1 MHAIREFLERIACIV
16 HEEHLRGSGEDA
28 VCTHA
33 HLWAVAMGGGERG
46 RREADGEPL
55 ALGGRSR
62 VSASE
67 LLLPMLC
74 MSAFFSS
81 FPLSLM
87 MRS

>member
-1 MHAIREFLERIACIV
+1 MHV
-16 HEEHLRGSGEDA
+16 HLHVVA
-28 VCTHA
+28 VVWLWLW
-33 HLWAVAMGGGERG
+33 LWAVASAG

-62 VSASE
+62 VSESE
-67 LLLPMLC
+67 VLLPMLC

>member
-1 MHAIREFLERIACIV
+1 MHV
-16 HEEHLRGSGEDA
+16 HLHVVA
-28 VCTHA
+28 VVWLWLWLW
-33 HLWAVAMGGGERG
+33 LWAVASAG

-62 VSASE
+62 VSESE
-67 LLLPMLC
+67 VLLPMLC

>member
-1 MHAIREFLERIACIV
+1 MAIL
-16 HEEHLRGSGEDA
+16 
-28 VCTHA
+28 
-33 HLWAVAMGGGERG
+33 GGGERG

-81 FPLSLM
+81 FPSSLM

>member
-1 MHAIREFLERIACIV
+1 MVRGNAGMHVHLGPCICIV
-16 HEEHLRGSGEDA
+16 VA
-28 VCTHA
+28 V
-33 HLWAVAMGGGERG
+33 AVAVALAMGGGERG